1 MIVRG
6 GRTLAQAK
14 INLSLRVLGRE
25 PDGFHSIE
33 TVFLRLDLGDDV
45 RLHIRAKA
53 RALRCRVMRDQPQ
66 EENLAYRAAALFAE
80 ETGWPAGFEILIKKR
95 IPIGGGLGG
104 GSADAAAVLRILNT
118 LSPNPL
124 ETIGLLELAGR
135 LGSDVPFLA
144 SDFVMALGWGRGE
157 KLLRLVP
164 LPSRDV
170 QLFFPPF
177 GIDTGEAYALLDAS
191 HGAMPH
197 AVPELTAE
205 MFGAWES
212 AARMS
217 VNDFEPVIRPRWPA
231 IDELMAR
238 GDRYGLFYR
247 LSGSG
252 STVFKVP
259 GIYTRHVEGKP
270 ELPPLQVPEGTK
282 IIVTRTAGSVVPV
295 ELLD

>member
-1 MIVRG
+1 MIGRG

-14 INLSLRVLGRE
+14 INLSLRVLDKE

-53 RALRCRVMRDQPQ
+53 RTLRCGQMHDQPQ
-66 EENLAYRAAALFAE
+66 EQNLAYRAAELFAQ
-80 ETGWPAGFEILIKKR
+80 ETGWPGGFEIVIKKR

-104 GSADAAAVLRILNT
+104 GSADAAAVLRILNK

-124 ETIGLLELAGR
+124 QAGALRELAGR

-157 KLLRLVP
+157 RLLELAP

-191 HGAMPH
+191 RSTGPR

-205 MFGAWES
+205 MFGDWES
-212 AARMS
+212 AARRS
-217 VNDFEPVIRPRWPA
+217 VNDFEAVVRPRWPA
-231 IDELMAR
+231 IDALMAR
-238 GDRYGLFYR
+238 GERYGLFYR
-247 LSGSG
+247 MSGSG

-259 GIYTRHVEGKP
+259 GINTRLVEGNP
-270 ELPPLQVPEGTK
+270 NLPPLQVPEGTK
-282 IIVTRTAGSVVPV
+282 VIVTRTAESVVPV

>member
-1 MIVRG
+1 MIGRG

-14 INLSLRVLGRE
+14 INLSLRVLDKE

-53 RALRCRVMRDQPQ
+53 RTLRCGQMHDQPQ
-66 EENLAYRAAALFAE
+66 EQNLAYRAAELFAQ
-80 ETGWPAGFEILIKKR
+80 ETGWPGGFEIVIKKR

-104 GSADAAAVLRILNT
+104 GSADAAAVLRILNK

-124 ETIGLLELAGR
+124 QAGALRELAGR

-157 KLLRLVP
+157 RLLELAP

-191 HGAMPH
+191 RSTGPR
-197 AVPELTAE
+197 AVPELTAK
-205 MFGAWES
+205 MFGDWES
-212 AARMS
+212 AAKRS
-217 VNDFEPVIRPRWPA
+217 VNDFEAVVRPRWPA
-231 IDELMAR
+231 IDALMAR
-238 GDRYGLFYR
+238 GERYGLFYR
-247 LSGSG
+247 MSGSG
-252 STVFKVP
+252 STVFEVP
-259 GIYTRHVEGKP
+259 GLNTRLVEGNP
-270 ELPPLQVPEGTK
+270 NLPPLQVPEGTTV
-282 IIVTRTAGSVVPV
+282 IATRTAESVVPV